1 LFHPLQ
7 CTYLLLLR
15 VLADP
20 QLRYRVEEAADAVD
34 TSFSYGA
41 TPGVGRRTPGGV
53 AGSASAMVAQPAWQL
68 LQTPVFDMLRA
79 IFVK

>member
-1 LFHPLQ
+1 MQ

-20 QLRYRVEEAADAVD
+20 QLRYRVEDAADAVD
-34 TSFSYGA
+34 TSYGA
-41 TPGVGRRTPGGV
+41 TPGVGRRTPAGAHGGG
-53 AGSASAMVAQPAWQL
+53 AAQAVAQPAWQL
-68 LQTPVFDMLRA
+68 LQTPVFDMLRT